1 MMEGIRHT
9 ATLIYDLELK
19 TYSILTPDLSM
30 QQQESR
36 LRLWEFLIVLEKLG
50 LITYDTFTDAVDN
63 ALQ

>member
-1 MMEGIRHT
+1 MLPTGASARS
-9 ATLIYDLELK
+9 LELK